1 MSDLPQSPLR
11 TVIATVNQTA
21 RSMTNRPHEPR
32 STPVIPNINIWD
44 FVTNSVELTT
54 ASADA
59 NLNNNTQTLT
69 EAVVASYDPN
79 DKMEIHGGQI
89 LISDFDN
96 SDYLQYTIRFQNTG
110 TANAINVRIV
120 DILSEL
126 LDEQSIRMVSATHN
140 YTLQRIN
147 NQLVWSFNNIQ
158 LKPKVQNEELSKGQL
173 VFLIKPRPGYQV
185 NTTISNVASIFFDT
199 NPPIVTEEAKTT
211 FVNTLANHQFT
222 EENWSIYPNPANQQI
237 QIELAQTNE
246 LIKNIEVND
255 LLGKTVFKVDGLKTN
270 QQTLDVSSLSK
281 GMYLLS
287 ITTQNNLKQ
296 VKKLLIK

>member
-1 MSDLPQSPLR
+1 
-11 TVIATVNQTA
+11 
-21 RSMTNRPHEPR
+21 
-32 STPVIPNINIWD
+32 
-44 FVTNSVELTT
+44 
-54 ASADA
+54 
-59 NLNNNTQTLT
+59 LT

-89 LISDFDN
+89 LISDFNN

-147 NQLVWSFNNIQ
+147 NQLVWTFNNIQ

-173 VFLIKPRPGYQV
+173 VFMIKPRPGYSV
-185 NTTISNVASIFFDT
+185 GTTISNEASIFFDT

-211 FVNTLANHQFT
+211 FVNALANHQFT
-222 EENWSIYPNPANQQI
+222 EENWSVYPNPANQQI
-237 QIELAQTNE
+237 QIEFAQTHE

-255 LLGKTVFKVDGLKTN
+255 LLGKTVLKVDGIKTN